1 MLDQGAARTWPHP
14 AWPEVGFAG
23 RDDAYHAAAQ
33 CVDNHKHLP
42 FDHAHQPKS
51 FFAVIMPCIGLR
63 DAIWMAESRLHS
75 YPLLA
80 DNTDMVFVELPIF
93 VRCAAELFSD
103 EDIAGLQNILLKN
116 PDVGDLI
123 PGGRG
128 LRKLRVPLPGR
139 GSVVGPA

>member
-80 DNTDMVFVELPIF
+80 DNNLVYAYAKNVSANLTPDQLRRLAEVMQAE
-93 VRCAAELFSD
+93 VRD
-103 EDIAGLQNILLKN
+103 E
-116 PDVGDLI
+116 
-123 PGGRG
+123 
-128 LRKLRVPLPGR
+128 
-139 GSVVGPA
+139 